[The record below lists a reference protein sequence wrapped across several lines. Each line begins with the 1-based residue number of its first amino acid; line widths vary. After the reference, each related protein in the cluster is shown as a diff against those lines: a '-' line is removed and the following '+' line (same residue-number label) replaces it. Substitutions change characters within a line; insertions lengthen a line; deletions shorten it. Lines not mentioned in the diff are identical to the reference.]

1 LKLSLSGRLFE
12 SAQGYRLNRDDFLA
26 FAKGAGYEGVELR
39 YPQMPMETPPEA
51 VEEVKKRLADLGLTW
66 VFGTVEGIHEPALF
80 ERSLATMKQHKAG
93 GALFTRCTAF
103 KGEQVPLAQRFAD
116 EAAKLGVT
124 LLMQVHANTITDNVE
139 HALDAMT
146 KIGRP
151 NVKLAY
157 DANHL
162 LFDEDT
168 KYADAIAKLRRHIVT
183 MSVQNYK
190 YAPDKTPAA
199 DRIKIGPR
207 DYVRALPGDPAGIDY
222 PAVFRE
228 LKRVGFDGWVTV
240 MCDCPPVM
248 DNKDLARR
256 WHDYLRPLC

>member
-1 LKLSLSGRLFE
+1 VKLSLSGRLFE
-12 SAQGYRLNRDDFLA
+12 SAQGYRLNRDEFLA
-26 FAKGAGYEGVELR
+26 FAKQAGYEGVELR
-39 YPQMPMETPPEA
+39 YPQMPMESP
-51 VEEVKKRLADLGLTW
+51 VDEVAKVKQQLAQHGLTW

-80 ERSLATMKQHKAG
+80 ERSLTTMKQHKAG
-93 GALFTRCTAF
+93 GAHFTRCTAF
-103 KGEQVPLAQRFAD
+103 KSEQIPLAQRFAD
-116 EAAKLGVT
+116 EAAKMGVT

-139 HALDAMT
+139 HALDAM
-146 KIGRP
+146 KKLDRP

-162 LFDEDT
+162 LFDGDSR
-168 KYADAIAKLRRHIVT
+168 YVDAIANLRPYIAT

-190 YAPDKTPAA
+190 FAPDNTPAA
-199 DRIKIGPR
+199 DRIKIGSR
-207 DYVRALPGDPAGIDY
+207 DYVRAMPGDPAGIDY

-240 MCDCPPVM
+240 MCDCPPGM
-248 DNKDLARR
+248 DNKDLAQR